1 MSTIMEDV
9 KKMPISER
17 IQLVEDIW
25 DTIATVSSDS
35 HGTLKLSKAEL
46 VELNRRRDAHQAD
59 PSSGIP
65 WEEVR
70 SKLFSDNC

>member
-1 MSTIMEDV
+1 MEDV

-25 DTIATVSSDS
+25 DTIATVPSDA
-35 HGTLKLSKAEL
+35 HGTFKLSKAQL
-46 VELNRRRDAHQAD
+46 VELDRRRDAHKAD
-59 PSSGIP
+59 PTSGIP

-70 SKLFSDNC
+70 SKLFRR